1 VRFRDVDVAGRALH
15 TIVLFRLSLAKPYA
29 VADLAFSRNLAC
41 LASMLLLLLLEVVPG
56 PSSTFS
62 IPEGKELLP
71 RAFCLREVDSLA
83 VWDDDGVVKA
93 MQNDAHPLEVYRA
106 VRRIGFAP
114 RMKHVDPELIEMVDE
129 LLVG

>member
-1 VRFRDVDVAGRALH
+1 MRFRGVGVAGRALH
-15 TIVLFRLSLAKPYA
+15 TIVLFRLSLTKPYA

-41 LASMLLLLLLEVVPG
+41 LSCMLLLLAVASG

-71 RAFCLREVDSLA
+71 RTFCLREVDRLA

-93 MQNDAHPLEVYRA
+93 MQNDAHPLEVCRA
-106 VRRIGFAP
+106 VGRIGFAP